1 MLDYEL
7 PKDYTFAVCTNVMC
21 YDSKGCF
28 KGPGMVIDNSKQHY
42 TIGMANGDVRNYP
55 HGSGNIRMTTRAEL
69 DKLQAVE
76 HVDYREPVVG
86 TFADHEQ
93 PTSTPAGRKRRRD
106 EECRQHN
113 SGMGHKH
120 GRIGEPVGPAKTPHS
135 SPANEQQTLRPAAL
149 PLPRF
154 LFPLLRDAA

>member
-1 MLDYEL
+1 
-7 PKDYTFAVCTNVMC
+7 
-21 YDSKGCF
+21 
-28 KGPGMVIDNSKQHY
+28 MVIDNSKQHY

-93 PTSTPAGRKRRRD
+93 PTSTLHPGRQEAQARRGA
-106 EECRQHN
+106 Q
-113 SGMGHKH
+113 
-120 GRIGEPVGPAKTPHS
+120 A
-135 SPANEQQTLRPAAL
+135 AQQWQAPNPSLDSRP
-149 PLPRF
+149 
-154 LFPLLRDAA
+154 